1 MVKITT
7 GDKLQVLVG
16 AILSADTA
24 PAVDAGIANK
34 KYVDDGANKVTDGS
48 VVTGYRYC
56 SVNDGAVQ
64 QVFTKYF
71 TGTTDADSTTNVAH
85 GVTAANILH
94 VSAIIFHSGTNYFV
108 YDMQMSVSLN
118 DAFTLVYDATNIILG
133 NVGTNNQSRAYK
145 IKIEYT
151 I

>member
-1 MVKITT
+1 MASNAAPVE
-7 GDKLQVLVG
+7 DE
-16 AILSADTA
+16 AIVNRKFVT
-24 PAVDAGIANK
+24 
-34 KYVDDGANKVTDGS
+34 DGASKVTDGS
-48 VVTGYRYC
+48 VVTGYRYV

-71 TGTTDADSTTNVAH
+71 TGTTAAGSTTNVAH

-94 VSAIIFHSGTNYFV
+94 CSAIIFHSGTSYFV
-108 YDMQMSVSLN
+108 YDMIGAVSTN
-118 DAFTLVYDATNIILG
+118 DAFDLSYDATNIILG
-133 NVGTNNQSRAYK
+133 NVGSNNQSRAYR